1 MGLLADA
8 VRAYGRAIKRALPL
22 LVVVTVILDALLLR
36 SIDQAPLLDI
46 AFWLGVYVGS
56 TFLVV
61 TALYVFYLYVT
72 RSVSRH
78 AATDR
83 KTTR

>member
-8 VRAYGRAIKRALPL
+8 LYAYGQAVKRALPL

-36 SIDQAPLLDI
+36 SVDPAPLADVAL
-46 AFWLGVYVGS
+46 WLGAYVGG

-61 TALYVFYLYVT
+61 TALYVCYLYVT
-72 RSVSRH
+72 RSVSEH
-78 AATDR
+78 ASTDG
-83 KTTR
+83 TTPR